1 MRHYSTLALL
11 VVMLALFGAVLP
23 SPSPAV
29 SQQTPPA
36 IGMNIAGVV
45 DWSTEWMFVDAF
57 KMSRDWISQRQGANW
72 GEGGP
77 LALTPDGWIA
87 SLEDGQTAETV
98 MFTAGHHPGGDYVLL
113 YEGEG
118 EIGFPSNQPTIVSDE
133 TGRMVL
139 NYPADNTPLW
149 LSILATNPA
158 NPLRNIR
165 LLMPVPDVETTY
177 QTQPFHPLFLERLAP
192 FKALRFMDLML
203 TNNSTIQEWA
213 DRPTPADPRQSVKG
227 VAVEYLVQLANT
239 LHADAWFNMP
249 HMASDD
255 YMRQFATLVRD
266 QLDPA
271 LKAYVEYS
279 NETWN
284 GQFSQAGYVIEQGT
298 ALGLS
303 SDAFQAGLFF
313 HSQRAVEMFTIWE
326 NVFGGTDRLVRV
338 LASQAANAWTAEQV
352 ATWQNAYEHADAIA
366 IAPYFSGNL
375 NGDFI
380 GSVGNEAAVAS
391 MTVDQILG
399 SAGEHIRGEVRS
411 WIEANLDVTGQ
422 FGLELVAYE
431 GGQHLLGV
439 GGAENNEA
447 LTQLFIEANRHPRM
461 GELYTEYLT
470 QWQELGGGMFMNFS
484 STGEYSKWG
493 SWGVLEYQ
501 DQDITTAPK
510 YQALVSF
517 IEGASS

>member
-1 MRHYSTLALL
+1 MMRPKFCPLL
-11 VVMLALFGAVLP
+11 LIVVILSAVLP
-23 SPSPAV
+23 VPSPAAA
-29 SQQTPPA
+29 QQIAPP
-36 IGMNIAGVV
+36 IGTNLAGLV

-77 LALTPDGWIA
+77 LNLTPDGWIA
-87 SLEDGQTAETV
+87 SLEEGQSAETV

-118 EIGFPSNQPTIVSDE
+118 ELGFPINLPTIVSE
-133 TGRMVL
+133 EKGRMVV
-139 NYPADNTPLW
+139 NYPADNNPLW
-149 LSILATNPA
+149 LSILATNPD
-158 NPLRNIR
+158 NPIRNLRF
-165 LLMPVPDVETTY
+165 LMPGFEETY

-192 FKALRFMDLML
+192 FKALRFMDLL
-203 TNNSTIQEWA
+203 NTNNSTLQEWA

-249 HMASDD
+249 HLASDD
-255 YMRQFATLVRD
+255 FVRQFATLVRD
-266 QLDPA
+266 QLDPS
-271 LKAYVEYS
+271 LKAYIEYS

-284 GQFSQAGYVIEQGT
+284 GQFLQAGYVIEQGGV
-298 ALGLS
+298 LGLS
-303 SDAFQAGLFF
+303 SDDFQAGLFF
-313 HSQRAVEMFTIWE
+313 HSQRAVKMFTIWE
-326 NVFGGTDRLVRV
+326 EVFGGTDRLVRV

-380 GSVGNEAAVAS
+380 GSAGNEAAVTS
-391 MTVDQILG
+391 MTVDQILDI
-399 SAGEHIRGEVRS
+399 AGEHIRGEVRD
-411 WIEANLDVTGQ
+411 WIEANLQVAAQ
-422 FGLELVAYE
+422 YGLELVAYE
-431 GGQHLLGV
+431 GGQHLLGI

-447 LTQLFIEANRHPRM
+447 VTHLFIEANRHPRM

-470 QWQELGGGMFMNFS
+470 QWQELGGGLFMNFS
-484 STGEYSKWG
+484 STSEFSKWG

-501 DQDITTAPK
+501 DQDVTTAPK

-517 IEGASS
+517 IEGASN